1 MRTIMVR
8 YKTSEATADA
18 NAASVRAVYDQLR
31 ERKLEGIRYATYRL
45 PDGCTFVHIATH
57 DFTPG
62 DNPLTNLPAF
72 KDFQAKL
79 KERAVEPPVT
89 TELSPVDAYD
99 GLSKEAAR

>member
-18 NAASVRAVYDQLR
+18 NAASVRAVYAQLH
-31 ERKLEGIRYATYRL
+31 ERKLAGIRYATYRL
-45 PDGCTFVHIATH
+45 PDCTFIHIATH

-72 KDFQAKL
+72 KEFQAKL
-79 KERAVEPPVT
+79 KERVVEPPVT
-89 TELSPVDAYD
+89 TELTPVGAYD
-99 GLSKEAAR
+99 GLSQEVAR